1 LAELPFSHRQPL
13 KPEEEKLGI
22 EFYTAGK
29 VDGGRETLR
38 RVRDALEKIELPDEY
53 KGYLPDGWEPAMAE
67 VWRTIEKM
75 EALYQDPFY
84 VAGLDAPDSQ

>member
-1 LAELPFSHRQPL
+1 
-13 KPEEEKLGI
+13 
-22 EFYTAGK
+22 
-29 VDGGRETLR
+29 
-38 RVRDALEKIELPDEY
+38 
-53 KGYLPDGWEPAMAE
+53 MAE